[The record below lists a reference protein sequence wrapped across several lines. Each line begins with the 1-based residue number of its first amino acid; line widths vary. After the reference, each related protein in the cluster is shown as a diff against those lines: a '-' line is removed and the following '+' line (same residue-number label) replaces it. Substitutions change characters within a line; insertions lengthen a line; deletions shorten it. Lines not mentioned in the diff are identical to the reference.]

1 LDAYQKI
8 REAKKLERKLGLTIY
23 EQVKNTVTGN
33 EVLRPLTTI
42 GLPAAGA
49 GVDTKSAVSTMLL
62 VGTAI
67 YGASVAAEA
76 FTLSEITENKILK
89 GNRKVRG
96 LLGMSLALVSAG
108 VIMPFAVDKANIDKI
123 NPFQTGVT
131 LGRNRQA
138 NGPHPG
144 LPAF

>member
-1 LDAYQKI
+1 MDAYQKI
-8 REAKKLERKLGLTIY
+8 REAKKLERQLGLTIY

-49 GVDTKSAVSTMLL
+49 GVGTQSAVSTMLL

-76 FTLSEITENKILK
+76 FTLSEITENKTLK
-89 GNRKVRG
+89 GNRKFKG

-108 VIMPFAVDKANIDKI
+108 VIAPFAVDKAKIDKL
-123 NPFQTGVT
+123 NLLNTGVT

-138 NGPHPG
+138 NGPQPG
-144 LPAF
+144 ESMF

>member
-1 LDAYQKI
+1 MDAYQKI
-8 REAKKLERKLGLTIY
+8 REAKKLERQLGLTIY

-33 EVLRPLTTI
+33 EVLKPLTTI

-49 GVDTKSAVSTMLL
+49 GVDTQSAVSTMLL

-76 FTLSEITENKILK
+76 FTLSELTENKTLK

-96 LLGMSLALVSAG
+96 LFGMSLALISAG
-108 VIMPFAVDKANIDKI
+108 VIAPLAIDKAYIDSI
-123 NPFQTGVT
+123 NPLKTGVT
-131 LGRNRQA
+131 LG
-138 NGPHPG
+138 GPQTREDARRHAP
-144 LPAF
+144 LN